1 MGTMGLRVNPYLF
14 LILASLLYE
23 VCVSALSPGVPTAS
37 AGTAPKIRLEALR
50 STSASEELTNQLALK
65 DDDSDEALRLVYAHK
80 LPGREE
86 TVLDLFDYGGDWR
99 VERLDR
105 DVYLV
110 SCGGTYFE
118 ADVAA
123 KTVRPGIISSAF

>member
-1 MGTMGLRVNPYLF
+1 MGLRLNPYLF
-14 LILASLLYE
+14 LILASLLYD

-37 AGTAPKIRLEALR
+37 AGIAPKIRLAATR
-50 STSASEELTNQLALK
+50 PTAASEELAAQLALK
-65 DDDSDEALRLVYAHK
+65 DDDSDEALLLVYAHK

-105 DVYLV
+105 DTYLV
-110 SCGGTYFE
+110 SCDGVYFE

-123 KTVRPGIISSAF
+123 KTVRPGIISSDF